1 MNILTVLNLL
11 ITNRKNLFKAVLGLA
26 VAFLIG
32 WGITLHKQNK
42 KLSESLEMAQNNI
55 EAYQG
60 SLAGSQQANNV
71 LQLNIEDLHQQN
83 DILLQKLDS
92 VAKSN
97 KIKPSEIN
105 TAATQ
110 TQTLLVNGG
119 KGVEGNLIEILKD
132 TVYIDSIQYNDLTK
146 VYYTIGK
153 DTVNIGID
161 LKNTQYL
168 YVYTTKEYKN
178 KKSFLKRIFT
188 LDFKKV
194 KKQKYS
200 IINTNDLFDTDDV
213 RVIDATK
220 IKRSW

>member
-1 MNILTVLNLL
+1 MSALTILQVL
-11 ITNRKNLFKAVLGLA
+11 IANRKTLFKAILGLA
-26 VAFLIG
+26 VAFLLS

-71 LQLNIEDLHQQN
+71 LKLDIEDLHQQN
-83 DILLQKLDS
+83 DKLLRDIDS
-92 VAKSN
+92 IAKIN
-97 KIKPSEIN
+97 KIKPSQIN

-119 KGVEGNLIEILKD
+119 KGVEGDLTDILKD
-132 TVYIDSIQYNDLTK
+132 TVYNDSIQYNNLTK

-153 DTVNIGID
+153 DTVAVSID
-161 LKNTQYL
+161 LQNTQYL

-178 KKSFLKRIFT
+178 KKSFLKRLFT

-200 IINTNDLFDTDDV
+200 IVNTNDLLKTDSV
-213 RVIDATK
+213 RVVEAVVK
-220 IKRSW
+220 